1 MTRSEQKQY
10 FLADNLKAI
19 GVSLLSVAAVTV
31 VLATIM
37 FIFVKEQE
45 ENRATEILNNVRI
58 VFRDAEIT
66 LDYLNTLP
74 YEKCTIENLSE
85 MRKTLFRSRFVKEI
99 GFYEDGELL

>member
-66 LDYLNTLP
+66 
-74 YEKCTIENLSE
+74 
-85 MRKTLFRSRFVKEI
+85 
-99 GFYEDGELL
+99 